1 MKQNNLTTKR
11 TKARIGFIGSSP
23 PASPH
28 HESFKAFIPDDVDM
42 TFIQAADPGA
52 SLWDA
57 RGTVDALIDQ
67 TARLIE
73 ERSWD
78 GVIVSGGPRE
88 VLNPGFYERL
98 SAELKAPV
106 ATALRSSAVAL
117 QVFGVTRA
125 LLMTPVDDKL
135 KDLYRGYLANFG
147 VEAVYPP
154 QTLRAHTD
162 AQKLSSVEVEA
173 MTQQSFSEQPGADG
187 IYFQGALLDPLKV
200 LDRLEDGL
208 KVPIVASNPAMLWF
222 ILSRL
227 GLRYEIAGYGRLL
240 RSWPD
245 FPRG

>member
-1 MKQNNLTTKR
+1 MAEEKLTTKV
-11 TKARIGFIGSSP
+11 TKVRIGFIGSSP

-28 HESFKAFIPDDVDM
+28 HESFKALIPGDIEM
-42 TFIQAADPGA
+42 TFVQEANPSA

-57 RGTVDALIDQ
+57 RGKVDALIDQ
-67 TARLIE
+67 AARLIADK
-73 ERSWD
+73 SWD

-98 SAELKAPV
+98 SAELKVPA
-106 ATALRSSAVAL
+106 ATALRSSAVGL
-117 QVFGVTRA
+117 QVFGVKRA

-135 KDLYRGYLANFG
+135 KDLYRDYLAQFG

-162 AQKLSSVEVEA
+162 AQKLSSAEVES
-173 MTQQSFSEQPGADG
+173 MTKNCFTEQPGADG

-200 LDRLEDGL
+200 LDKLEADL
-208 KVPIVASNPAMLWF
+208 EAPIVASNPAMLWF
-222 ILSRL
+222 VVSKL

-240 RSWPD
+240 RSWP
-245 FPRG
+245 RLRE